1 MREVDLRVATYNLL
15 PRACNTY
22 LQSPV
27 PVQGF
32 TCRGVGHT
40 LLLFGGQAKKL
51 AVWTSLDNGA
61 EPKVKNNCNYIESSD
76 KAHVM

>member
-1 MREVDLRVATYNLL
+1 MREVDLRVATYDLL

-40 LLLFGGQAKKL
+40 LLLFGGQAKKNWL
-51 AVWTSLDNGA
+51 FGHHLITEQNQKSRIIV
-61 EPKVKNNCNYIESSD
+61 EKKSSD
-76 KAHVM
+76 EAHVM